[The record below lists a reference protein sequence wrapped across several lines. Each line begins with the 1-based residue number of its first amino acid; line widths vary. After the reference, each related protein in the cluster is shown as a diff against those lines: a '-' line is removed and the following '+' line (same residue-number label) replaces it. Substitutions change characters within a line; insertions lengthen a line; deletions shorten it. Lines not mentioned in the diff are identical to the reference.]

1 MDSKTYHHKNLKNE
15 LIKTGI
21 QIVNEQGLNSLS
33 LRKVAQAC
41 GVSHAAPYSHF
52 KNKDELLIEMQKY
65 VTEQLYECLKN
76 AYENTEH
83 SDSPEAIFNIGKAY
97 VSFFIE
103 YPEYYSFLFTQPC
116 LNIDL
121 SASGEETDFEPYRY
135 YKEKAYLVYQNEGMS
150 AERIKYGVIA
160 MWAKVHGIASIASM
174 KGIKKDFEWEDV
186 LDKILIE

>member
-76 AYENTEH
+76 AYENMEH
-83 SDSPEAIFNIGKAY
+83 SDSP
-97 VSFFIE
+97 FIE
-103 YPEYYSFLFTQPC
+103 YPEYYSFLFIQPC

-135 YKEKAYLVYQNEGMS
+135 YKEKAYLVYQNEGMN